1 MAAARQAATQLHLR
15 SALRYQQ
22 GRRVFVLCSAIN
34 LPESAYPLYDALPP
48 EVVEKGKLS
57 QLQLEGVMYA
67 CTKHQELLPSGE
79 RALPRFRAGLQH

>member
-1 MAAARQAATQLHLR
+1 MQYGKQLSSSPQEHRVCLAANRL
-15 SALRYQQ
+15 SWP
-22 GRRVFVLCSAIN
+22 CSAIS

-48 EVVEKGKLS
+48 EVVAKGKLS

-79 RALPRFRAGLQH
+79 RARPRSCARLLWL